1 MASNVGFRFR
11 FAHPADRL
19 KRAYSDPGYFERMA
33 QEIGGVGVRV
43 LESKAEQGR
52 MRTVLGMH
60 LDPITPLPGFARKI
74 INGAINL
81 TQTVE
86 WDVLAGVGSMSVVAA
101 HIPYRAV
108 SRFYLDAAEEATDV
122 VSDWTVS
129 FRIPL
134 LASAIERLAIEEI
147 RLRLQ
152 AECNA
157 SPRLI
162 SAAG

>member
-1 MASNVGFRFR
+1 MPSHASFRFR
-11 FAHPADRL
+11 FARPDHHIN
-19 KRAYSDPGYFERMA
+19 RAYSDPGYFECMA
-33 QEIGGVGVRV
+33 QTIGGVDVRV
-43 LESKAEQGR
+43 LERTAEEGR

-74 INGAINL
+74 INGAISI

-86 WDVLAGVGSMSVVAA
+86 WDAQARSGSMDVVAA

-108 SRFYLDAAEEATDV
+108 SHFHLDAADEATDV
-122 VSDWTVS
+122 VSDWSVS

-134 LASAIERLAIEEI
+134 LATALERLAIEEI

-152 AECNA
+152 AECKA
-157 SPRLI
+157 CSQLM
-162 SAAG
+162 AVT